1 MRDSDVGSNPA
12 AIIIRRIGGTGIRT
26 RLRTEVLRVRL
37 PYGVRSSGVIGKRLR
52 LRTEVLRV
60 QLPPAV
66 RYAELV

>member
-37 PYGVRSSGVIGKRLR
+37 PYPVFML
-52 LRTEVLRV
+52 
-60 QLPPAV
+60 AV
-66 RYAELV
+66 V